1 MPKNILKKMENLN
14 NINITIV
21 NKSFSK
27 HHRVETRTVTRT
39 KRKTIIRRIEE
50 EYYET
55 EKQTYILT
63 YLTFDIYKKE
73 VKFPKTRQKEINEEI
88 QYEVEESDTI
98 YVFDVSKTRT
108 E

>member
-1 MPKNILKKMENLN
+1 MENLN

-39 KRKTIIRRIEE
+39 KRKTITRTVEE
-50 EYYET
+50 EYYEA
-55 EKQTYILT
+55 EEQTCILT
-63 YLTFDIYKKE
+63 YLTFVIYKKV
-73 VKFPKTRQKEINEEI
+73 VKVPKTRQKEINEEI
-88 QYEVEESDTI
+88 QYEVEEPESI